1 MSFKDTMGRYRTQ
14 SLFHEFRT
22 ITPEYKPLWTLK
34 DEPVNG
40 LPSLKALYLSC
51 GDPTEYSFAKEA
63 FGSWNQWLKIKA
75 SKALAP
81 YIEDWPTELEIK
93 LKSEGLRGIITEA
106 LEGGKSSFNAAKYL
120 ANGDWN
126 KGSTRGRPSKAEVEK
141 NLKIA
146 AKMDAEFADDATRI
160 GLSVINGG
168 K

>member
-40 LPSLKALYLSC
+40 LPSLKA
-51 GDPTEYSFAKEA
+51 
-63 FGSWNQWLKIKA
+63 
-75 SKALAP
+75 
-81 YIEDWPTELEIK
+81 